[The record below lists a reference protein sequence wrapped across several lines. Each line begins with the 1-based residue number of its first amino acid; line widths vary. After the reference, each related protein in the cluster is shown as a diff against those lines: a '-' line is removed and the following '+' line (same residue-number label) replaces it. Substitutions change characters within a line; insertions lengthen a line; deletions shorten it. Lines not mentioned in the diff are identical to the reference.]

1 MNQGDVYWFTFRPPD
16 KRRPVLVLTRSSA
29 LDYLSSVTVASITST
44 IRGIPTEVILSPKD
58 GLPRDCAVNYD
69 SIHTVS
75 KALVGPFIT
84 HLPLEKMRAVRVAV
98 EFALG
103 FDALK

>member
-1 MNQGDVYWFTFRPPD
+1 MT
-16 KRRPVLVLTRSSA
+16 SI
-29 LDYLSSVTVASITST
+29 TVASITST

-58 GLPRDCAVNYD
+58 GLPQDCAVNCD
-69 SIHTVS
+69 NIHTVS
-75 KALVGPFIT
+75 KALIGPFIT
-84 HLPLEKMRAVRVAV
+84 HLPSEKMRAVRAAI